1 MYTPTL
7 TSILEDL
14 LGYNPSDP
22 HTAEPAEPV
31 AQDYLGELLTRQV
44 ITRDPTHLA
53 EALTTLSDVP
63 ARLHSLLEA
72 ELASLIVY
80 LAENE
85 LPQAGHGE
93 LAADLAYAYG
103 PSGLSPTAWLEAWDW
118 IIDLALLHSICET
131 GRLDLPGDHVLREEH
146 LLLCAAVVSLQVLPD
161 PIPALGRYRRSGF
174 LLY

>member
-14 LGYNPSDP
+14 FGYNPSDP
-22 HTAEPAEPV
+22 HTAEPAEPA
-31 AQDYLGELLTRQV
+31 AQDYVGELLTRQV
-44 ITRDPTHLA
+44 ITRDATHLA

-93 LAADLAYAYG
+93 LAADLTYAYG
-103 PSGLSPTAWLEAWDW
+103 QTLVTPWLDAWDW

-146 LLLCAAVVSLQVLPD
+146 LLLCAAVVSLQLLPD
-161 PIPALGRYRRSGF
+161 PVAALDRYRRSGF

>member
-22 HTAEPAEPV
+22 HTAEPAELA

-44 ITRDPTHLA
+44 ITRDATHLA

-63 ARLHSLLEA
+63 AGLHSLLEA
-72 ELASLIVY
+72 ELASLVVY

-93 LAADLAYAYG
+93 LAADLTYAYG
-103 PSGLSPTAWLEAWDW
+103 QSGLSPTAWLDAWDW

-131 GRLDLPGDHVLREEH
+131 GRLDLPGDLVLIEEH

-161 PIPALGRYRRSGF
+161 PVSALDRYWRSGF